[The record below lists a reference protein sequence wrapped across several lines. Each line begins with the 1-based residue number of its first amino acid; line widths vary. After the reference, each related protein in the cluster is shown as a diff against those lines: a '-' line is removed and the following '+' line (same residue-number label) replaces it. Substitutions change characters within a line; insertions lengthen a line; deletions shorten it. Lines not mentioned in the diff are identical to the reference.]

1 MKKSKCKMQNL
12 GIKIITLIFNI
23 WFLICFFGVCH
34 ADLYKYIDESGT
46 IFFTDA
52 PTHSKYVKI
61 KGTSASSAG
70 QGEGREVKI
79 KKANGKRADTSDKN
93 RNTNLSK
100 DILYKNIRYTAGKHN
115 IDPDLIWA
123 IIKTESNF
131 NSRAISPKGAKGLMQ
146 LMPAVARTYDVSDPF
161 NPHQNVE
168 GGIRHMSYLLMV
180 FDGDLRLSLAA
191 YNAGENT
198 IINYRDVPPFSETEG
213 YVNKV
218 LSFYRYLKGNKS
230 VISQ

>member
-1 MKKSKCKMQNL
+1 MQNS
-12 GIKIITLIFNI
+12 GIKIIILILVFDI
-23 WFLICFFGVCH
+23 WFLICFSERCH
-34 ADLYKYIDESGT
+34 ADLYKYIDENGT

-52 PTHSKYVKI
+52 PTHNKYVKI
-61 KGTSASSAG
+61 KGTSSSSVG
-70 QGEGREVKI
+70 QNKGKEVMI
-79 KKANGKRADTSDKN
+79 KKAKGKETDTVYKN

-115 IDPDLIWA
+115 IDPDLVWA

-131 NSRAISPKGAKGLMQ
+131 NSRAISSKGAKGLMQ

-168 GGIRHMSYLLMV
+168 GGIRHMRYLLMV

-198 IINYRDVPPFSETEG
+198 VINYKDVPPFSETEG
-213 YVNKV
+213 YVSKV
-218 LSFYRYLKGNKS
+218 LSFYRYLKSNKS